1 MPFDFLRR
9 KPAAAK
15 AGGAADTQAAA
26 DERAGSATVPFEGL
40 TDEWRLRGRMYASGR
55 LSDALNRRAETP
67 ITDVSWAPADGSAPF
82 SPVPGLKS
90 VDPYDLILVLAG
102 PDSVPPMT
110 EEEKVAHKVH
120 KLAFD
125 VAIEAP
131 PYRVVGTVY
140 LRPGTEPAQLMD
152 RSTEM
157 FVPVVGGVASI
168 GGQEISTEGP
178 VDSVLVNRFYV
189 RGVEQ
194 IDLSTGEKPVKLPGQ
209 PLGGTTWRERV
220 R

>member
-9 KPAAAK
+9 KPAPA
-15 AGGAADTQAAA
+15 AGGSAARPAA
-26 DERAGSATVPFEGL
+26 DEGGDSSGLPFEGL
-40 TDEWRLRGRMYASGR
+40 TDEWRLRGRMHMSGR
-55 LSDALNRRAETP
+55 LSDALNRRVETP
-67 ITDVSWAPADGSAPF
+67 ISDVSWAPADGSAPYT
-82 SPVPGLKS
+82 PVPGLKS

-102 PDSVPPMT
+102 PESIPPMT
-110 EEEKVAHKVH
+110 EEEKVAHRIH

-140 LRPGTEPAQLMD
+140 LRPGTDPSQLMD

-168 GGQEISTEGP
+168 GGQEIATETP
-178 VDSVLVNRFYV
+178 VDSILVNRFYV

-194 IDLSTGEKPVKLPGQ
+194 IDLTTGEKPVKLPGQ
-209 PLGGTTWRERV
+209 PLGGTTWRERT

>member
-9 KPAAAK
+9 KSEPAKSRAVP
-15 AGGAADTQAAA
+15 AA
-26 DERAGSATVPFEGL
+26 DERAASAVVHFDGL
-40 TDEWRLRGRMYASGR
+40 TEEWRLRGTMATHGR

-67 ITDVSWAPADGSAPF
+67 ITNVSWAPIDGSQPF
-82 SPVPGLKS
+82 QPVPGLKS
-90 VDPYDLILVLAG
+90 VDPYDLILVIAG
-102 PDSVPPMT
+102 VDATPMMT
-110 EEEKVAHKVH
+110 DEEKAAHKVH

-140 LRPGTEPAQLMD
+140 LRPGTDPTQLMD

-157 FVPVVGGVASI
+157 FVPVVGGVVYAGDQI
-168 GGQEISTEGP
+168 VPTDGT
-178 VDSVLVNRFYV
+178 VDSVLVNRFYI
-189 RGVEQ
+189 RGIEQ
-194 IDLSTGEKPVKLPGQ
+194 IDLATGERPVKLPGR
-209 PLGGTTWRERV
+209 PLGGTTWQERA